1 MGAVRT
7 LVVIP
12 AYNEEAALPATLAEL
27 RRVQPDVDVVVVDDG
42 SADRTAAVARTGGAV
57 AVTLPFNLG
66 VGSAVR
72 TGLRYALD
80 HGYARAVVFDADGQ
94 HDARAIDDLL
104 AALDRGADVA
114 LASRFGAGTDAYA
127 VGRVRRSAMRLLAR
141 FVHHLT
147 GHAFTDPT
155 SGFRAFDAAAIRL
168 LARAYPVEYLA
179 DTVEVLLIVSAAG
192 LTIEEV
198 PSSMRVRAAGV
209 PSNRRFRLVANYLR
223 VLVGLSGA
231 AVFRTRHDQ
240 AAAIGA
246 VPRGEDTEA

>member
-1 MGAVRT
+1 VRT

-12 AYNEEAALPATLAEL
+12 AYNEEAALPATLEEL

-42 SADRTAAVARTGGAV
+42 SVDRTAAVAKAGGAV
-57 AVTLPFNLG
+57 VVTLPFNLG

-72 TGLRYALD
+72 TGLRYALA
-80 HGYARAVVFDADGQ
+80 HGYERAVVFDADGQ

-114 LASRFGAGTDAYA
+114 LASRFGAGTDAYP
-127 VGRVRRSAMRLLAR
+127 VGRVRKSAMWLLAR

-147 GHAFTDPT
+147 GQTFTDPT
-155 SGFRAFDAAAIRL
+155 SGFRAFDAPSIRL

-179 DTVEVLLIVSAAG
+179 DTVEVLLILSLAG

-198 PSSMRVRAAGV
+198 PSSMRVRSAGV
-209 PSNRRFRLVANYLR
+209 PSNRRLRLVANYLR

-231 AVFRTRHDQ
+231 AVFRQRPDQ
-240 AAAIGA
+240 AAAMGA
-246 VPRGEDTEA
+246 DPRGEDTDA